1 MVEQE
6 KGCHNQDKRQEEI
19 DFKGLIDFQWRSR
32 LTGKDRVRKFRV
44 PPTEAYVVHC
54 PQPGAISMEVI
65 RILFSG
71 KNGGFLQ
78 TAAMEAGL
86 KHLKKSS
93 T

>member
-1 MVEQE
+1 
-6 KGCHNQDKRQEEI
+6 
-19 DFKGLIDFQWRSR
+19 
-32 LTGKDRVRKFRV
+32 
-44 PPTEAYVVHC
+44 
-54 PQPGAISMEVI
+54 MEVI